1 MIKLGIYVK
10 LDKWLKN
17 FLTMPR
23 YGRVNFN
30 GTKSKKC
37 IFERGVPQG
46 SPLSPILFNIYVI
59 EVGIEGNK
67 NISHGLI
74 RND

>member
-1 MIKLGIYVK
+1 MIAVFLDIKKAYDCVNRRILYNIIKKLGIYGK

-30 GTKSKKC
+30 GTKSK
-37 IFERGVPQG
+37 
-46 SPLSPILFNIYVI
+46 
-59 EVGIEGNK
+59 
-67 NISHGLI
+67 
-74 RND
+74 NDMENPYKKYS